1 MKRNRKIKLE
11 KWQIISVVC
20 ILVCLILALIFADF
34 VTEKTNFYGKLASNQ
49 TTKNKVETS
58 DYYVSYIDVGQ
69 GSSTF
74 AKLPDGKT
82 LVIDGGNVEYGETV
96 VNFLNKHSVSKID
109 YLIATHADSD
119 HIGGLNDVL
128 ENFEVKNIFRP
139 FQIAVSKFSQLEV
152 YADEDLKSV
161 YDYLEQNENLMIN
174 KVSSDSYRT
183 FITNIYSE
191 EFSIGNETYY
201 SSVNVFYDG
210 LKITGKNY
218 KIEFFA
224 PLKADRSIDISNYC
238 DRTGGFVTK
247 IPKNDSNDC
256 SAIFTLTCNNKDKFL
271 FMGDARYTEK
281 NPNSNDYSEYVFL
294 ESLTDDELKELS
306 KVDVLLVAHHGSGYS
321 TSKELL
327 ETTLPEFVVISVG
340 KNSYGHPTQSL
351 LERLKNLKG
360 TNKDFMLRTDT
371 GGDIEFTNV
380 GGKLMYCLSTESK
393 LRQLTISFRL
403 VCIAMSTLVIIVIF
417 SVKPKR
423 NNPKDNFIDRN

>member
-1 MKRNRKIKLE
+1 MEKNRKIKLQ

-20 ILVCLILALIFADF
+20 ILVCLILAMIFADF
-34 VTEKTNFYGKLASNQ
+34 VAEKTNFYGTLASNQ
-49 TTKNKVETS
+49 TTKKKIEAS

-82 LVIDGGNVEYGETV
+82 LLIDGGNAEYGETV
-96 VNFLNKHSVSKID
+96 VEFLNKHSVSKID

-139 FQIAVSKFSQLEV
+139 FQIAVSMFSDNEI
-152 YADEDLKSV
+152 YEDEDLKTI
-161 YDYLEQNENLMIN
+161 YDLLEQRGNFKIN
-174 KVSSDSYRT
+174 KVSSDIYRT

-201 SSVNVFYDG
+201 SSISVFYDG

-218 KIEFFA
+218 EIEFFA
-224 PLKADRSIDISNYC
+224 PLKADSSIDISQYSE
-238 DRTGGFVTK
+238 RTDGYVTT

-256 SAIFTLTCNNKDKFL
+256 SAIFTLTCNNRNKFL

-281 NPNSNDYSEYVFL
+281 TPNSNDYSEYVFL
-294 ESLTDDELKELS
+294 NSLTDDELKELS
-306 KVDVLLVAHHGSGYS
+306 KVDVLLAAHHGSGYS

-327 ETTLPEFVVISVG
+327 EATLPKFVVISVG
-340 KNSYGHPTQSL
+340 KNSYGHPTPSL
-351 LERLKNLKG
+351 LERLNNLKG
-360 TNKDFMLRTDT
+360 TNRDFLLRTDT
-371 GGDIEFTNV
+371 GGDIEFSNV
-380 GGKLMYCLSTESK
+380 DGKLMYCLSSESK
-393 LRQLTISFRL
+393 FQQLKISFRL
-403 VCIAMSTLVIIVIF
+403 ICIVISTLVIIVIV
-417 SVKPKR
+417 SVKPKQ
-423 NNPKDNFIDRN
+423 KQSKG